1 MATAPSMLAPT
12 TPEVTP
18 LVTPLTPSSPSNFLA
33 PVSAGVSDNL
43 ANQSDSL
50 LSTPLLVNPEAA
62 NFSFSDQ
69 DTSWT
74 GTPQVTQLDDLGE
87 VLVVPGN
94 PSERV
99 NMVVQWTV
107 READFNNEVGFFL
120 VDASGRVEG
129 IAPGEEGFAEAALS
143 SPSRQTLF
151 NSGNQA
157 GNWREFTVA
166 GGSRLGFYVIQNDTS
181 ANWLEN
187 NRQNQGQ
194 SGLAFFSLKGANPDN
209 FDHSQSSHLGRGIWR
224 LNWEDL
230 TGGGDQDFNDVVFNI
245 AQAGIVLAGDKGQ
258 QVPLTVEAVSQD
270 NTFPNEM
277 GYYLVDTPDGE
288 INGIKPGD
296 QGYLDAALSGDRHQ
310 VIFASGKGFDSKT
323 FNVPSGKY
331 LGWYLVANGTTEQA
345 IAKGENAPPVFFS
358 YAAANEDGLNHVHA
372 QQDSQTWAWEDF
384 WGGGD
389 RDFNDLVF
397 RFSFG
402 EPIGEP
408 IQLPSL
414 SIENTTVTEGNTGT
428 QSANFTVRL
437 SAPTNTTVTAQ
448 FTTKDGTAQA
458 GTDYESSTEIL
469 TFAPG
474 EVEKNIAVAVKGDT
488 ISEPTE
494 TFTVNLTGV
503 TNAIL
508 IQGEGIGTILDND
521 NSPNPPDNNPPV
533 TDADK
538 TITLP
543 EDSQP
548 IPLNINPPTDI
559 DGDTLT
565 VSITQLPDNTK
576 GKITLADGTVI
587 NVGDE
592 ISINSLTSLLY
603 TPLADV
609 NGNGGN
615 FVYTV
620 SDGKGG
626 SDSQTISFIIT
637 PENTSGNNSP
647 VTDADKTITLPEDS
661 QPIPLNINPPTDIDG
676 DTLTVSITQLPD
688 NSKGKITLADGT
700 VINVGDEISIN
711 SLTSLLYTP
720 LADVNGNGGNFVYTV
735 SDGKG
740 GNGSQTIS
748 FIITPVNKA
757 STDIELGD
765 NSVTENAFGATIGN
779 ITITDPDTLAEF
791 RNNAVTVNDERFEIV
806 NNGGTF
812 QLKLKND
819 QSLDYETEPK
829 VTIALTATDGGNTS
843 LTYSKNFTLNVI
855 DVDENIETP
864 TVSAALTN
872 DTGTSDS
879 DRLTLDPTVKGQ
891 TTGATSLQGNLNGNG
906 FVDISNA
913 LNDDGS
919 FTISFEQYN
928 LLSNGSFPAGDYTLE
943 LKARNSSGQESQ
955 VVTVS
960 FTLDWTAPPLSLV
973 LAPESDT
980 GEKGDNVTT
989 AYKVNLIGQTEPGL
1003 EVMLV
1008 ETQQKAVADETGA
1021 FRFNDVALPSAGK
1034 APYSLIVSD
1043 AAGNQGRAQEFLTR
1057 EGINGAPEI
1066 TSTPV
1071 AQFDQATQVTYAY
1084 QVEAIDPDGDEL
1096 SYRLINAPSGAKID
1110 GNGLLTFTPSGNTTP
1125 FYDFKVEV
1133 GDGRGGV
1140 ETQTFTVEV
1149 LGVGEGLGTIRGMKW
1164 EDLNGDGKRSFYS
1177 ALFRTN
1183 GTASIIP
1190 SATTEGESYINLTRA
1205 TGNQFGTAF
1214 LNNSLDIVDGNGNI
1228 ASFSSY
1234 FQFSLTNPGGLQG
1247 GGDSITF
1254 MIAPSNT
1261 ATRYDGLNNSVA
1273 VELDTY
1279 NNGAI
1284 DDNSNNHVGILINGN
1299 RDAIAQTTVS
1309 PSFKNGARWNVWI
1322 DYNGATQT
1330 LEARV
1335 SQDLTRPVNPTV
1347 SSVVNIPAILNR
1359 EDVFIGLAASTG
1371 GAWAQ
1376 HDVFAWDFEVKGT
1389 EIDKSIDILPN
1400 RTIEPGLA
1408 GVTVYLDLND
1418 NEFLDQGEP
1427 FQVTAEDDPNTQNI
1441 DETGRYEFNYL
1452 QPGTYVVREI
1462 VPDGYIQTAPIGT
1475 VLGSMFD
1482 GDFNDEDWSSSYLVV
1497 SGTPTITEISEDQ
1510 RLTGGNPGAYRHM
1523 IHHWGGGRIIVYH
1536 RYEDYT
1542 FDPSVRP
1549 FDTIDYVED
1558 VRAINI
1564 SGVIGQGM
1572 AIFQGGDIFRMLGR
1586 AFGNFDWQTWAVG
1599 NLKEED
1605 FFSDFTGNRPDFSE
1619 NGAPMQFGYWRSN
1632 TNNGQRIEHGID
1644 DWSVTL
1650 IDSSTNSY
1658 LVNLSAGEIVEKIDF
1673 GNALA
1678 GSVNIAPRIVSNPIT
1693 TAYIGVPY
1701 QYQVAAIDGNGDAL
1715 TYTLLKAPQGMKI
1728 SDKGV
1733 ITWATGAIGS
1743 YQVEVQVD
1751 DGKGGIVSQL
1761 YDLNVAEVPV
1771 DEEAPE
1777 VALGFSE
1784 TVLSVGETV
1793 NFQISGND
1801 NFGLADLDI
1810 SVGGE
1815 SLTLNPANIERG
1827 TIYTASFTPDK
1838 PGIFEV
1844 LATATDFGGNKDTET
1859 LSVRVLDPN
1868 DTSAPIAQLDISDFD
1883 PLNLVIREKT
1893 EIKGTINDQNLEFYR
1908 VELAPVS
1915 LIDLGNP
1922 AAKDPDYI
1930 TIAEGTG
1937 NIDGILASIDPALY
1951 RNDNYFVRIYAQD
1964 INGNVTVEGF
1974 GVGIDSQT
1982 KPGEFSLDFTDL
1994 SIPLT
1999 GIPIEVTRRYSSLGA
2014 NFQGDF
2020 GYGWE
2025 LGLQDAQIV
2034 ESAPTGVDLSEDN
2047 GLFGNSFTE
2056 GTRVTLTTPDGRR
2069 VGFTFTPEVFSPS
2082 AGIFLGP
2089 DYYAWR
2095 PKFTPDPGVYET
2107 LEVPYVPIMRLKDG
2121 SFGIYLFGT
2130 TYNPRDYILTTKDGT
2145 KYSYSQVNGLQKVED
2160 RNSNTLTFTDN
2171 GITSS
2176 TGAKIDFIRDAQGRI
2191 TEIIDPDGKSL
2202 KYSYDAKGNLIE
2214 FGDRTNNETTF
2225 KYEAERDHYLTKVID
2240 PLNRTSVR
2248 TEYDDNGQISKI
2260 FDADGNALD
2269 INYDS
2274 ATSRQ
2279 TVKDPF
2285 GNTTTYIFDP
2295 RGNVVSQI
2303 DALAGVT
2310 ARTYD
2315 ANNNLLSETD
2325 PEGNITSYTYD
2336 NRGNKLSETDGEG
2349 NTKTFTYNA
2358 NNDILLET
2366 DALGNQTVYT
2376 YDGKGNLTKRE
2387 DAEDNITTYNYSLN
2401 GLLTTVTDANGKK
2414 STFKYD
2420 NRGNL
2425 TELTDPTGAKTT
2437 FTYDSNGRVASVTD
2451 ALGAITNYIY
2461 DAQGRLIQKAD
2472 PEGSSCGCARG
2483 ITKTEYNA
2491 AGEKIAEIDAL
2502 GRRTEYRYNDRGLLI
2517 ETILPDS
2524 TPDNLS
2530 DNPRTQNQYDA
2541 LDRLTGFID
2550 ELGRKTI
2557 YIYDALGREIEV
2569 IYPDSTPD
2577 NLTDNPR
2584 TKKEYDKAGRKIAEI
2599 DELGNRTEFNY
2610 DQADRLLT
2618 VTNALNQITSYNY
2631 DADGRQIAMT
2641 DALGRITEYDY
2652 DELDRLLTTTYANN
2666 TVMTTTYDPLGR
2678 VIAETDLAG
2687 NTTNY
2692 EYDALGRLTAVI
2704 DALNQRTEYKYD
2716 LVGNLIEQK
2725 DANGNITKFE
2735 YDSLRRLKAT
2745 ILPGGQRNETIHDKI
2760 GNLIKVTDFNG
2771 AVTTYKYNERNWL
2784 TEKSFSDGTATE
2796 TFTYTLTGELAT
2808 VIDNRGMTNY
2818 VYDERDRLISRTEP
2832 DKRTISYTY
2841 DKASNI
2847 LTLTVPSGTT
2857 TYSYDALNRL
2867 DTVKDADNGVTDY
2880 NYDAVGNLIKT
2891 VFPNGVIENQQ
2902 YDLLNR
2908 LTYLENPNDTGIIS
2922 SYTYTLDAMGNR
2934 VKVVENDGRT
2944 VEYTYDNLYRLT
2956 QEKITDTVA
2965 GNKTITYSFDAVGNR
2980 LEKVDLVEGK
2990 TTYNYDKNDRLLK
3003 EILGGNVTQ
3012 YQYDEKGN
3020 LLAKVENGAT
3030 TTNYEWNA
3038 KGELT
3043 AVEVTENGETGRI
3056 EFEYDHNGIRVA
3068 IDVDGEVTRFL
3079 IDNNQQQYAQV
3090 IEEYQTNG
3098 TVNTTYTHGWDLI
3111 SQDDGANRIYYQVD
3125 GLGSTRLMTGNNG
3138 SVVVEY
3144 DYDAYGNLTR
3154 KVGDAENNYL
3164 FAGEQFDDAVD
3175 GYYLRARYYNP
3186 ATGRFVSGDP
3196 FEGYKRQ
3203 PVTLNDYLYG
3213 NANPVIF
3220 IDPSGYTS
3228 LVMYSALNFIPQV
3241 SLPSL
3246 IVLGEF
3252 ILVTG
3257 VAVAVGLYMS
3267 SIITSK
3273 EKDKKGSPGPST
3285 GTSGNDGGG
3294 NNGDDEDPKLPK
3306 VIEDLIDK
3314 VRSEAAKEVLED
3326 IDEILEAFLK

>member
-1 MATAPSMLAPT
+1 
-12 TPEVTP
+12 V
-18 LVTPLTPSSPSNFLA
+18 
-33 PVSAGVSDNL
+33 
-43 ANQSDSL
+43 
-50 LSTPLLVNPEAA
+50 
-62 NFSFSDQ
+62 
-69 DTSWT
+69 
-74 GTPQVTQLDDLGE
+74 
-87 VLVVPGN
+87 
-94 PSERV
+94 
-99 NMVVQWTV
+99 
-107 READFNNEVGFFL
+107 
-120 VDASGRVEG
+120 
-129 IAPGEEGFAEAALS
+129 
-143 SPSRQTLF
+143 
-151 NSGNQA
+151 
-157 GNWREFTVA
+157 
-166 GGSRLGFYVIQNDTS
+166 
-181 ANWLEN
+181 
-187 NRQNQGQ
+187 
-194 SGLAFFSLKGANPDN
+194 
-209 FDHSQSSHLGRGIWR
+209 
-224 LNWEDL
+224 
-230 TGGGDQDFNDVVFNI
+230 
-245 AQAGIVLAGDKGQ
+245 
-258 QVPLTVEAVSQD
+258 
-270 NTFPNEM
+270 
-277 GYYLVDTPDGE
+277 
-288 INGIKPGD
+288 
-296 QGYLDAALSGDRHQ
+296 
-310 VIFASGKGFDSKT
+310 
-323 FNVPSGKY
+323 
-331 LGWYLVANGTTEQA
+331 
-345 IAKGENAPPVFFS
+345 
-358 YAAANEDGLNHVHA
+358 
-372 QQDSQTWAWEDF
+372 
-384 WGGGD
+384 
-389 RDFNDLVF
+389 
-397 RFSFG
+397 
-402 EPIGEP
+402 
-408 IQLPSL
+408 
-414 SIENTTVTEGNTGT
+414 
-428 QSANFTVRL
+428 
-437 SAPTNTTVTAQ
+437 
-448 FTTKDGTAQA
+448 
-458 GTDYESSTEIL
+458 
-469 TFAPG
+469 
-474 EVEKNIAVAVKGDT
+474 
-488 ISEPTE
+488 
-494 TFTVNLTGV
+494 
-503 TNAIL
+503 
-508 IQGEGIGTILDND
+508 
-521 NSPNPPDNNPPV
+521 
-533 TDADK
+533 
-538 TITLP
+538 
-543 EDSQP
+543 
-548 IPLNINPPTDI
+548 
-559 DGDTLT
+559 
-565 VSITQLPDNTK
+565 
-576 GKITLADGTVI
+576 
-587 NVGDE
+587 
-592 ISINSLTSLLY
+592 
-603 TPLADV
+603 
-609 NGNGGN
+609 
-615 FVYTV
+615 
-620 SDGKGG
+620 
-626 SDSQTISFIIT
+626 
-637 PENTSGNNSP
+637 
-647 VTDADKTITLPEDS
+647 
-661 QPIPLNINPPTDIDG
+661 
-676 DTLTVSITQLPD
+676 
-688 NSKGKITLADGT
+688 
-700 VINVGDEISIN
+700 
-711 SLTSLLYTP
+711 
-720 LADVNGNGGNFVYTV
+720 
-735 SDGKG
+735 
-740 GNGSQTIS
+740 
-748 FIITPVNKA
+748 
-757 STDIELGD
+757 
-765 NSVTENAFGATIGN
+765 
-779 ITITDPDTLAEF
+779 
-791 RNNAVTVNDERFEIV
+791 
-806 NNGGTF
+806 
-812 QLKLKND
+812 
-819 QSLDYETEPK
+819 
-829 VTIALTATDGGNTS
+829 
-843 LTYSKNFTLNVI
+843 
-855 DVDENIETP
+855 
-864 TVSAALTN
+864 
-872 DTGTSDS
+872 
-879 DRLTLDPTVKGQ
+879 
-891 TTGATSLQGNLNGNG
+891 
-906 FVDISNA
+906 
-913 LNDDGS
+913 
-919 FTISFEQYN
+919 
-928 LLSNGSFPAGDYTLE
+928 LSNGSFPAGDYTLE

-960 FTLDWTAPPLSLV
+960 FTLDWIAPPLSFG

-989 AYKVNLIGQTEPGL
+989 EYKVNLIGQTEPGL
-1003 EVMLV
+1003 KVMLV
-1008 ETQQKAVADETGA
+1008 ETQQMAVADETGA

-1043 AAGNQGRAQEFLTR
+1043 AAGNLGRAQEFLTR

-1066 TSTPV
+1066 TSTPG
-1071 AQFDQATQVTYAY
+1071 ARFDPATQVTYAY

-1096 SYRLINAPSGAKID
+1096 SYRLINAPSGTKID

-1133 GDGRGGV
+1133 SDGRGGV

-1177 ALFRTN
+1177 TLFRTN
-1183 GTASIIP
+1183 GTASILP

-1214 LNNSLDIVDGNGNI
+1214 LQNPLDIVDSAGKT

-1284 DDNSNNHVGILINGN
+1284 DDNSNNHIGILINGN

-1335 SQDLTRPVNPTV
+1335 SQDLNRPINPTV
-1347 SSVVNIPAILNR
+1347 SSIVNIPAILNR
-1359 EDVFIGLAASTG
+1359 EDVYIGLAASTG

-1376 HDVFAWDFEVKGT
+1376 HDVFAWDFEVNGS
-1389 EIDKSIDILPN
+1389 EINESLDILPN

-1418 NEFLDQGEP
+1418 NEVLDSSEP
-1427 FQVTAEDDPNTQNI
+1427 FQVTAEDDPNTPDI

-1452 QPGTYVVREI
+1452 EPGTYVVREI

-1599 NLKEED
+1599 GLKEAD

-1632 TNNGQRIEHGID
+1632 TNNGQRIQHGID

-1678 GSVNIAPRIVSNPIT
+1678 GSVNIPPRIVSNPIT
-1693 TAYIGVPY
+1693 TGYIGVPY

-1715 TYTLLKAPQGMKI
+1715 TYTLLKAPQGMEI
-1728 SDKGV
+1728 SDTGV

-1751 DGKGGIVSQL
+1751 DGKGGIVTQP
-1761 YDLNVAEVPV
+1761 YDLNVTEVPV
-1771 DEEAPE
+1771 DKEAPE
-1777 VALGFSE
+1777 VALGFSG

-1810 SVGGE
+1810 SVNGQ
-1815 SLTLNPANIERG
+1815 SLTLNSANIERG

-1844 LATATDFGGNKDTET
+1844 LATATDFGGNTDTET

-1915 LIDLGNP
+1915 LIDLSNP

-1999 GIPIEVTRRYSSLGA
+1999 GIPIEVTRRYSSLDA

-2034 ESAPTGVDLSEDN
+2034 ESAPTGVDLKLDN

-2145 KYSYSQVNGLQKVED
+2145 KYSYSQYNGLQKVED

-2202 KYSYDAKGNLIE
+2202 KYSYDTNGNLIE

-2225 KYEAERDHYLTKVID
+2225 KYEAEREHYLTEIID

-2248 TEYDDNGQISKI
+2248 TEYDENGQISKI

-2279 TVKDPF
+2279 TGKDPF
-2285 GNTTTYIFDP
+2285 GNTTTYVFDP

-2325 PEGNITSYTYD
+2325 PEGNTTAYTYD
-2336 NRGNKLSETDGEG
+2336 SRGNKLSETDGEG
-2349 NTKTFTYNA
+2349 NTKTYTYNA
-2358 NNDILLET
+2358 RNDILSET
-2366 DALGNQTVYT
+2366 DALGNITNYT
-2376 YDGKGNLTKRE
+2376 YDAKGNLTRRQ
-2387 DAEDNITTYNYSLN
+2387 DALGNVTTYTYGQN
-2401 GLLTTVTDANGKK
+2401 GLLTEVIDANGKK
-2414 STFKYD
+2414 SNFSYD
-2420 NRGNL
+2420 GYGNITAL
-2425 TELTDPTGAKTT
+2425 VDPTGAKTT
-2437 FTYDSNGRVASVTD
+2437 FTYDRNGRVASVTD
-2451 ALGAITNYIY
+2451 ALGAITNYVY
-2461 DAQGRLIQKAD
+2461 DAQGRLIEKAD

-2502 GRRTEYRYNDRGLLI
+2502 GRRTEYRYSDRGLLI
-2517 ETILPDS
+2517 ETILPDE
-2524 TPDNLS
+2524 TPADLT
-2530 DNPRTQNQYDA
+2530 DNPRTKNEYDA
-2541 LDRLTGFID
+2541 LDRLIVTVD
-2550 ELGRKTI
+2550 ELGRKTH
-2557 YIYDALGREIEV
+2557 YIYDKLGRQIEV
-2569 IYPDSTPD
+2569 IYPDATPND
-2577 NLTDNPR
+2577 LTDNPR
-2584 TKKEYDKAGRKIAEI
+2584 TKKEYDKAGLVIAEI
-2599 DELGNRTEFNY
+2599 DELGNRTEFDY
-2610 DQADRLLT
+2610 DKADRMIAR
-2618 VTNALNQITSYNY
+2618 TNALNEVTTYTY
-2631 DADGRQIAMT
+2631 DADGRQISMT
-2641 DALGRITEYDY
+2641 DALGRTTNYAY
-2652 DELDRLLTTTYANN
+2652 NGLDRLISTTYANN
-2666 TVMTTTYDPLGR
+2666 AVMATTYDPLGR
-2678 VIAETDLAG
+2678 IIAETDLAG
-2687 NTTNY
+2687 NTTKY
-2692 EYDALGRLTAVI
+2692 EYDALGRLTAVV

-2716 LVGNLIEQK
+2716 AVGNLIEQK

-2735 YDSLRRLKAT
+2735 YDSLRQRKAT
-2745 ILPGGQRNETIHDKI
+2745 ILPGGQRNETIHNKI
-2760 GNLIKVTDFNG
+2760 GNLIRVTDFNG
-2771 AVTTYKYNERNWL
+2771 VTTTYEYNERNWL
-2784 TEKSFSDGTATE
+2784 TEKSFSDGTPTE
-2796 TFTYTLTGELAT
+2796 NFTYTLTGELAT
-2808 VIDNRGMTNY
+2808 VTDNRGVTSY
-2818 VYDERDRLISRTEP
+2818 VYDERDWLLSRTEP
-2832 DKRTISYTY
+2832 DGRSIQYTY
-2841 DKASNI
+2841 DDGGNI
-2847 LTLTVPSGTT
+2847 LTLIVPSGTT
-2857 TYSYDALNRL
+2857 SYTYDPLNRI
-2867 DTVKDADNGVTDY
+2867 DTVTDPDGGVTDY
-2880 NYDAVGNLIKT
+2880 TYNAVGNLIKT
-2891 VFPNGVIENQQ
+2891 EFPNGITENQQ

-2908 LTYLENPNDTGIIS
+2908 LTYLENRDQTGIIS

-2934 VKVVENDGRT
+2934 TKVVENDGRT
-2944 VEYTYDNLYRLT
+2944 VEYTYDDLYRLT
-2956 QEKITDTVA
+2956 QEKIADAVA
-2965 GNKTITYSFDAVGNR
+2965 GNKVIDYKFDPVGNR
-2980 LEKVDLVEGK
+2980 LERIDSVEG
-2990 TTYNYDKNDRLLK
+2990 TITYSYDANDRLL
-3003 EILGGNVTQ
+3003 EEVLGGKVTE
-3012 YQYDEKGN
+3012 YQYDAKGN
-3020 LLAKVENGAT
+3020 LTAKVENGQTQAE
-3030 TTNYEWNA
+3030 YEWNA

-3056 EFEYDHNGIRVA
+3056 EFEYDHSGIRVA
-3068 IDVDGEVTRFL
+3068 IKANGEETRFL
-3079 IDNNQQQYAQV
+3079 IDKNQQQYAQV
-3090 IEEYQTNG
+3090 IEEYQANG
-3098 TVNTTYTHGWDLI
+3098 TVDKSYVHGIDLI
-3111 SQDDGANRIYYQVD
+3111 SQEDANGRIYYQVD
-3125 GLGSTRLMTGNNG
+3125 GLGSTRLLTDNNG
-3138 SVVVEY
+3138 AIVVEY

-3154 KVGDAENNYL
+3154 KVGDADNNYL

-3175 GYYLRARYYNP
+3175 GYYLRARYYDP
-3186 ATGRFVSGDP
+3186 ATGRFNSTDP
-3196 FEGYKRQ
+3196 FEGYNNW
-3203 PVTLNDYLYG
+3203 PVTLHDYLYVG
-3213 NANPVIF
+3213 NNPVKYL
-3220 IDPSGYTS
+3220 DPSGLVVSIEYIQQKHPELLQVIKCLGGNIGTEIASQGLYILVDS
-3228 LVMYSALNFIPQV
+3228 LVPTYVGKAGGIGVKSDILDRVIKHVKDQTKVFNDIIVVNFPKSKSAKELVVLEEALIDYARNLFNLTNKNAAGV
-3241 SLPSL
+3241 SKQILQEAREK
-3246 IVLGEF
+3246 IEDVL
-3252 ILVTG
+3252 VK
-3257 VAVAVGLYMS
+3257 V
-3267 SIITSK
+3267 
-3273 EKDKKGSPGPST
+3273 KKG
-3285 GTSGNDGGG
+3285 
-3294 NNGDDEDPKLPK
+3294 LC
-3306 VIEDLIDK
+3306 
-3314 VRSEAAKEVLED
+3314 
-3326 IDEILEAFLK
+3326 